1 MCRLVDG
8 QRRRLLRRDSL
19 DTGNDD
25 PRVHFRADLVQSIRT
40 DRPYRRPRAFHPAQ
54 VGPDGFRHPF
64 VSADP
69 QPALL
74 AGNHGN
80 PGAGALRHAG
90 VCRHRRAAGHHC
102 RAQAAVLHHHPAIAR
117 SDADCSHVRLSDP
130 DPYAIRSGRSARP
143 DLDRGLRHCCTD
155 SPDVSGHPRC
165 TPGIAGRRQGLRLV
179 APPVADPHRTALRH
193 AQHRCR
199 DHPVHHAVVVDG
211 GDCRAGRCRWSRQTR
226 GQRTEHSRYRA
237 RLRSRSGNR
246 IAGHHARPYLQTTR
260 SQGRVR
266 RMSIIKF
273 DKVDVIF
280 SRDPREALK
289 LLDEGLTRDQILKK
303 TGQIVG
309 VENASLDIEKGEI
322 CVLMGLSGS
331 GKSSLL
337 RCINGL
343 NTVSRGSLFVE
354 HEGSQINIANC
365 SAAELKMMRTKRIA
379 MVFQKFALMPWL
391 TVREN
396 ISFGLE
402 MQGRPEKERRKLV
415 DEKLELVG
423 LTQWRN
429 KKPDELSGG
438 MQQRVGL
445 ARALAMDADILLMD
459 EPFSALDPLIRQ
471 GLQDELLALQSKLSK
486 TIVFV
491 SHDLDEALKL
501 GSRIAI
507 MKDGRIVQYSVPE
520 QIVLNP
526 ADEYVRTFVA
536 HTNPLNVLCGRSLM
550 RTVDECTHVND
561 SVCLDP
567 SGDSWL
573 DLAEGNVIK
582 GARQGATPLDLQNWT
597 PGQDVGTLDR
607 CPTLVHSNI
616 GMRDALQIRYQ
627 TGNKLVLQDGNKVVG
642 ILGDTELYHA
652 LLGKN
657 HG

>member
-1 MCRLVDG
+1 
-8 QRRRLLRRDSL
+8 
-19 DTGNDD
+19 
-25 PRVHFRADLVQSIRT
+25 
-40 DRPYRRPRAFHPAQ
+40 
-54 VGPDGFRHPF
+54 
-64 VSADP
+64 
-69 QPALL
+69 
-74 AGNHGN
+74 
-80 PGAGALRHAG
+80 
-90 VCRHRRAAGHHC
+90 
-102 RAQAAVLHHHPAIAR
+102 
-117 SDADCSHVRLSDP
+117 
-130 DPYAIRSGRSARP
+130 
-143 DLDRGLRHCCTD
+143 
-155 SPDVSGHPRC
+155 
-165 TPGIAGRRQGLRLV
+165 
-179 APPVADPHRTALRH
+179 
-193 AQHRCR
+193 
-199 DHPVHHAVVVDG
+199 
-211 GDCRAGRCRWSRQTR
+211 
-226 GQRTEHSRYRA
+226 
-237 RLRSRSGNR
+237 
-246 IAGHHARPYLQTTR
+246 
-260 SQGRVR
+260 
-266 RMSIIKF
+266 MSIIRF
-273 DKVDVIF
+273 EDVDVIF
-280 SRDPREALK
+280 SNKPREALA
-289 LLDEGLTRDQILKK
+289 LLDKGQTREQILKQ
-303 TGQIVG
+303 TGLVVG
-309 VENASLDIEKGEI
+309 VEKANLDIQKGEI

-343 NTVSRGSLFVE
+343 NTVSRGKLFVE
-354 HEGSQINIANC
+354 HEGKHIDIAHC
-365 SAAELKMMRTKRIA
+365 TPAELKMMRTKRIA

-402 MQGRPEKERRKLV
+402 MQSRPEKERRKLV

-429 KKPDELSGG
+429 KKPEELSGG

-471 GLQDELLALQSKLSK
+471 GLQDELLGLQAKLSK

-507 MKDGRIVQYSVPE
+507 MKDGRIIQYSKPE
-520 QIVLNP
+520 EIVLNP

-550 RTVDECTHVND
+550 RSLDNCKRVNG

-573 DLAEGNVIK
+573 DLGEGNSIK
-582 GARQGATPLDLQNWT
+582 RARQGQNGLEMQQWA
-597 PGQDVGTLDR
+597 PGQSVEGLGR
-607 CPTLVHSNI
+607 RPTLVHADI
-616 GMRDALQIRYQ
+616 GMREALQIRYH
-627 TGNKLVLQDGNKVVG
+627 TGNKLVLQENDKLVG

>member
-1 MCRLVDG
+1 
-8 QRRRLLRRDSL
+8 
-19 DTGNDD
+19 
-25 PRVHFRADLVQSIRT
+25 
-40 DRPYRRPRAFHPAQ
+40 
-54 VGPDGFRHPF
+54 
-64 VSADP
+64 
-69 QPALL
+69 
-74 AGNHGN
+74 
-80 PGAGALRHAG
+80 
-90 VCRHRRAAGHHC
+90 
-102 RAQAAVLHHHPAIAR
+102 
-117 SDADCSHVRLSDP
+117 
-130 DPYAIRSGRSARP
+130 
-143 DLDRGLRHCCTD
+143 
-155 SPDVSGHPRC
+155 
-165 TPGIAGRRQGLRLV
+165 
-179 APPVADPHRTALRH
+179 
-193 AQHRCR
+193 
-199 DHPVHHAVVVDG
+199 
-211 GDCRAGRCRWSRQTR
+211 
-226 GQRTEHSRYRA
+226 
-237 RLRSRSGNR
+237 
-246 IAGHHARPYLQTTR
+246 
-260 SQGRVR
+260 
-266 RMSIIKF
+266 MSIIRF
-273 DKVDVIF
+273 EDVDVIF
-280 SRDPREALK
+280 SNKPREALA
-289 LLDEGLTRDQILKK
+289 LLDQGQTREQILKQ
-303 TGQIVG
+303 TGLVVG
-309 VENASLDIEKGEI
+309 VEKANLDINKGEI

-343 NTVSRGSLFVE
+343 NTVSRGKLFVE
-354 HEGSQINIANC
+354 HEGKHIDIAHC
-365 SAAELKMMRTKRIA
+365 TPAELKMMRTKRIA

-471 GLQDELLALQSKLSK
+471 GLQDELLGLQAKLSK

-507 MKDGRIVQYSVPE
+507 MKDGRIIQYSKPE
-520 QIVLNP
+520 EIVLNP

-550 RTVDECTHVND
+550 RSLDNCKRVNG

-567 SGDSWL
+567 GGDSWL
-573 DLAEGNVIK
+573 DLGEGNSIK
-582 GARQGATPLDLQNWT
+582 RARQGQNGLEMQNWA
-597 PGQDVGTLDR
+597 PGQSVEGLGR
-607 CPTLVHSNI
+607 RPTLVHADI

-627 TGNKLVLQDGNKVVG
+627 TGNKLVLQENDKVVG
-642 ILGDTELYHA
+642 ILGDSELYHA

>member
-1 MCRLVDG
+1 
-8 QRRRLLRRDSL
+8 
-19 DTGNDD
+19 
-25 PRVHFRADLVQSIRT
+25 
-40 DRPYRRPRAFHPAQ
+40 
-54 VGPDGFRHPF
+54 
-64 VSADP
+64 
-69 QPALL
+69 
-74 AGNHGN
+74 
-80 PGAGALRHAG
+80 
-90 VCRHRRAAGHHC
+90 
-102 RAQAAVLHHHPAIAR
+102 
-117 SDADCSHVRLSDP
+117 
-130 DPYAIRSGRSARP
+130 
-143 DLDRGLRHCCTD
+143 
-155 SPDVSGHPRC
+155 
-165 TPGIAGRRQGLRLV
+165 
-179 APPVADPHRTALRH
+179 
-193 AQHRCR
+193 
-199 DHPVHHAVVVDG
+199 
-211 GDCRAGRCRWSRQTR
+211 
-226 GQRTEHSRYRA
+226 
-237 RLRSRSGNR
+237 
-246 IAGHHARPYLQTTR
+246 
-260 SQGRVR
+260 
-266 RMSIIKF
+266 MSIIKF
-273 DKVDVIF
+273 DDVDVIF
-280 SRDPREALK
+280 AKDPREALK

-309 VENASLDIEKGEI
+309 VEKASLEIEKGEI

-365 SAAELKMMRTKRIA
+365 TPAELKLMRTKRIA

-402 MQGRPEKERRKLV
+402 MQGRPEKERLTLV

-471 GLQDELLALQSKLSK
+471 GLQDELLALQNKLQK

-520 QIVLNP
+520 EIVLNP

-550 RTVDECTHVND
+550 RTLDQCDRINGAK
-561 SVCLDP
+561 VCLDP
-567 SGDSWL
+567 GSDSWINL
-573 DLAEGNVIK
+573 GEANRFAGIS
-582 GARQGATPLDLQNWT
+582 QGSAALGSQNWT
-597 PGQDVGTLDR
+597 SGQTFEGLDR
-607 CPTLVHSNI
+607 CPTVVSADI
-616 GMRDALQIRYQ
+616 SMRDALQIRYQ
-627 TGNKLVLQDGNKVVG
+627 TGHKLVLQDNDKVVG
-642 ILGDTELYHA
+642 ILGDSELYHA

>member
-1 MCRLVDG
+1 
-8 QRRRLLRRDSL
+8 
-19 DTGNDD
+19 
-25 PRVHFRADLVQSIRT
+25 
-40 DRPYRRPRAFHPAQ
+40 
-54 VGPDGFRHPF
+54 
-64 VSADP
+64 
-69 QPALL
+69 
-74 AGNHGN
+74 
-80 PGAGALRHAG
+80 
-90 VCRHRRAAGHHC
+90 
-102 RAQAAVLHHHPAIAR
+102 
-117 SDADCSHVRLSDP
+117 
-130 DPYAIRSGRSARP
+130 
-143 DLDRGLRHCCTD
+143 
-155 SPDVSGHPRC
+155 
-165 TPGIAGRRQGLRLV
+165 
-179 APPVADPHRTALRH
+179 
-193 AQHRCR
+193 
-199 DHPVHHAVVVDG
+199 
-211 GDCRAGRCRWSRQTR
+211 
-226 GQRTEHSRYRA
+226 
-237 RLRSRSGNR
+237 
-246 IAGHHARPYLQTTR
+246 
-260 SQGRVR
+260 
-266 RMSIIKF
+266 MSIIRF

-280 SRDPREALK
+280 SKDPREALK
-289 LLDEGLTRDQILKK
+289 LLDQGMSRNEILKK

-309 VENASLDIEKGEI
+309 VEKASLDIEKGEI

-343 NTVSRGSLFVE
+343 NTVSRGQLFVE
-354 HEGSQINIANC
+354 HEGRQIDIASC
-365 SAAELKMMRTKRIA
+365 TPAELKMMRTKRIA

-471 GLQDELLALQSKLSK
+471 GLQDELLGLQAKLSK

-501 GSRIAI
+501 GTRIAI
-507 MKDGRIVQYSVPE
+507 MKDGRIIQYSKPE
-520 QIVLNP
+520 EIVLNP

-550 RTVDECTHVND
+550 RSLDNCKRVNG

-567 SGDSWL
+567 GIDSWL
-573 DLAEGNVIK
+573 DLGEGGALK
-582 GARQGATPLDLQNWT
+582 RARQGQNGLDMQNWA
-597 PGQDVGTLDR
+597 PGQDVELLERRQTV
-607 CPTLVHSNI
+607 VHADI
-616 GMRDALQIRYQ
+616 GMREALQIRYQ
-627 TGNKLVLQDGNKVVG
+627 TGNKLVLQDNNRVVG

>member
-1 MCRLVDG
+1 
-8 QRRRLLRRDSL
+8 
-19 DTGNDD
+19 
-25 PRVHFRADLVQSIRT
+25 
-40 DRPYRRPRAFHPAQ
+40 
-54 VGPDGFRHPF
+54 
-64 VSADP
+64 
-69 QPALL
+69 
-74 AGNHGN
+74 
-80 PGAGALRHAG
+80 
-90 VCRHRRAAGHHC
+90 
-102 RAQAAVLHHHPAIAR
+102 
-117 SDADCSHVRLSDP
+117 
-130 DPYAIRSGRSARP
+130 
-143 DLDRGLRHCCTD
+143 
-155 SPDVSGHPRC
+155 
-165 TPGIAGRRQGLRLV
+165 
-179 APPVADPHRTALRH
+179 
-193 AQHRCR
+193 
-199 DHPVHHAVVVDG
+199 
-211 GDCRAGRCRWSRQTR
+211 
-226 GQRTEHSRYRA
+226 
-237 RLRSRSGNR
+237 
-246 IAGHHARPYLQTTR
+246 
-260 SQGRVR
+260 
-266 RMSIIKF
+266 MSIIRF
-273 DKVDVIF
+273 EDVDVIF
-280 SRDPREALK
+280 SNKPREALA
-289 LLDEGLTRDQILKK
+289 LLDKGQTREQILKQ
-303 TGQIVG
+303 TGLVVG
-309 VENASLDIEKGEI
+309 VEKANLDIQRGEI

-343 NTVSRGSLFVE
+343 NTVSRGKLFVE
-354 HEGSQINIANC
+354 HEGKHIDIAHC
-365 SAAELKMMRTKRIA
+365 TPAELKMMRTKRIA

-471 GLQDELLALQSKLSK
+471 GLQDELLGLQAKLSK

-507 MKDGRIVQYSVPE
+507 MKDGRIIQYSKPE
-520 QIVLNP
+520 EIVLNP

-550 RTVDECTHVND
+550 RSLDNCKRVNG

-573 DLAEGNVIK
+573 DLGEGNSIK
-582 GARQGATPLDLQNWT
+582 RARQGQNGLEMQQWA
-597 PGQDVGTLDR
+597 PGQSVEGLGR
-607 CPTLVHSNI
+607 RPTLVHADI
-616 GMRDALQIRYQ
+616 GMREALQIRYH
-627 TGNKLVLQDGNKVVG
+627 TGNKLVLQENDKLVG

>member
-1 MCRLVDG
+1 
-8 QRRRLLRRDSL
+8 
-19 DTGNDD
+19 
-25 PRVHFRADLVQSIRT
+25 
-40 DRPYRRPRAFHPAQ
+40 
-54 VGPDGFRHPF
+54 
-64 VSADP
+64 
-69 QPALL
+69 
-74 AGNHGN
+74 
-80 PGAGALRHAG
+80 
-90 VCRHRRAAGHHC
+90 
-102 RAQAAVLHHHPAIAR
+102 
-117 SDADCSHVRLSDP
+117 
-130 DPYAIRSGRSARP
+130 
-143 DLDRGLRHCCTD
+143 
-155 SPDVSGHPRC
+155 
-165 TPGIAGRRQGLRLV
+165 
-179 APPVADPHRTALRH
+179 
-193 AQHRCR
+193 
-199 DHPVHHAVVVDG
+199 
-211 GDCRAGRCRWSRQTR
+211 
-226 GQRTEHSRYRA
+226 
-237 RLRSRSGNR
+237 
-246 IAGHHARPYLQTTR
+246 
-260 SQGRVR
+260 
-266 RMSIIKF
+266 MSIIKF
-273 DKVDVIF
+273 DNVDVIF
-280 SRDPREALK
+280 AKDPREALK
-289 LLDEGLTRDQILKK
+289 LLDQGMTRDQILKK

-309 VENASLDIEKGEI
+309 VEKASLEIEKGEI

-354 HEGSQINIANC
+354 HEGSQINIASC
-365 SAAELKMMRTKRIA
+365 TPAELKLMRTKRIA

-402 MQGRPEKERRKLV
+402 MQGRPEKEQRKLV

-471 GLQDELLALQSKLSK
+471 GLQDELLDLQAKLSK

-507 MKDGRIVQYSVPE
+507 MKDGRIIQYSVPE
-520 QIVLNP
+520 EIVLNP

-550 RTVDECTHVND
+550 RTLDKCTRVNGEL
-561 SVCLDP
+561 CLDP
-567 SGDSWL
+567 GGDSWL
-573 DLAEGNVIK
+573 SLKDGNAIQS
-582 GARQGATPLDLQNWT
+582 ARQGSAQFDLQSWT
-597 PGQDVGTLDR
+597 PGQPVEGLDR
-607 CPTLVHSNI
+607 RPTVVHSDI
-616 GMRDALQIRYQ
+616 GMRDALQIRYH
-627 TGNKLVLQDGNKVVG
+627 TGNKLVLQEDNQVVG

>member
-1 MCRLVDG
+1 
-8 QRRRLLRRDSL
+8 
-19 DTGNDD
+19 
-25 PRVHFRADLVQSIRT
+25 
-40 DRPYRRPRAFHPAQ
+40 
-54 VGPDGFRHPF
+54 
-64 VSADP
+64 
-69 QPALL
+69 
-74 AGNHGN
+74 
-80 PGAGALRHAG
+80 
-90 VCRHRRAAGHHC
+90 
-102 RAQAAVLHHHPAIAR
+102 
-117 SDADCSHVRLSDP
+117 
-130 DPYAIRSGRSARP
+130 
-143 DLDRGLRHCCTD
+143 
-155 SPDVSGHPRC
+155 
-165 TPGIAGRRQGLRLV
+165 
-179 APPVADPHRTALRH
+179 
-193 AQHRCR
+193 
-199 DHPVHHAVVVDG
+199 
-211 GDCRAGRCRWSRQTR
+211 
-226 GQRTEHSRYRA
+226 
-237 RLRSRSGNR
+237 
-246 IAGHHARPYLQTTR
+246 
-260 SQGRVR
+260 
-266 RMSIIKF
+266 MSIIRF
-273 DKVDVIF
+273 DNVDVIF
-280 SRDPREALK
+280 AKDPREALK
-289 LLDEGLTRDQILKK
+289 LLDQGLTRNEILKK

-309 VENASLDIEKGEI
+309 VEKASLDVNKGEI

-343 NTVSRGSLFVE
+343 NTVSRGKLFVE
-354 HEGSQINIANC
+354 HEDRQIDIAAC
-365 SAAELKMMRTKRIA
+365 TPAELKMMRTQRIA

-471 GLQDELLALQSKLSK
+471 GLQDELLELQRKLNK

-507 MKDGRIVQYSVPE
+507 MKDGRIIQYSVPE
-520 QIVLNP
+520 DIVLNP
-526 ADEYVRTFVA
+526 ADDYVRTFVA

-550 RTVDECTHVND
+550 RTLDKCTRVNG

-567 SGDSWL
+567 GVDSWL
-573 DLAEGNVIK
+573 NLGADNSLTS
-582 GARQGATPLDLQNWT
+582 ARQGDAVLDLQGWA
-597 PGQDVGTLDR
+597 PGQAMEGLGR
-607 CPTLVHSNI
+607 RPTLVHADI

-627 TGNKLVLQDGNKVVG
+627 TGHKLVLQDSDKQVVG

-657 HG
+657 LG

>member
-1 MCRLVDG
+1 
-8 QRRRLLRRDSL
+8 
-19 DTGNDD
+19 
-25 PRVHFRADLVQSIRT
+25 
-40 DRPYRRPRAFHPAQ
+40 
-54 VGPDGFRHPF
+54 
-64 VSADP
+64 
-69 QPALL
+69 
-74 AGNHGN
+74 
-80 PGAGALRHAG
+80 
-90 VCRHRRAAGHHC
+90 
-102 RAQAAVLHHHPAIAR
+102 
-117 SDADCSHVRLSDP
+117 
-130 DPYAIRSGRSARP
+130 
-143 DLDRGLRHCCTD
+143 
-155 SPDVSGHPRC
+155 
-165 TPGIAGRRQGLRLV
+165 
-179 APPVADPHRTALRH
+179 
-193 AQHRCR
+193 
-199 DHPVHHAVVVDG
+199 
-211 GDCRAGRCRWSRQTR
+211 
-226 GQRTEHSRYRA
+226 
-237 RLRSRSGNR
+237 
-246 IAGHHARPYLQTTR
+246 
-260 SQGRVR
+260 
-266 RMSIIKF
+266 MSIIRF
-273 DKVDVIF
+273 EDVDVIF
-280 SRDPREALK
+280 SSKPREALA
-289 LLDEGLTRDQILKK
+289 LLDQGRTREEILKQ
-303 TGQIVG
+303 TGLVVG
-309 VENASLDIEKGEI
+309 VEKANLDIKKGEI

-343 NTVSRGSLFVE
+343 NTVSRGKLFVE
-354 HEGSQINIANC
+354 HEGKHIDIAHC
-365 SAAELKMMRTKRIA
+365 TPAELKMMRTQRIA

-471 GLQDELLALQSKLSK
+471 GLQDELLGLQAKLSK

-507 MKDGRIVQYSVPE
+507 MKDGRIIQYSKPE
-520 QIVLNP
+520 EIVLNP

-550 RTVDECTHVND
+550 RSLDNCKRVNG
-561 SVCLDP
+561 SVCIDP
-567 SGDSWL
+567 GIDSWL
-573 DLAEGNVIK
+573 DLGEGGSIK
-582 GARQGATPLDLQNWT
+582 RARQGQNGLDLQNWA
-597 PGQDVGTLDR
+597 PGQDVELLDR
-607 CPTLVHSNI
+607 RPTLVNANI
-616 GMRDALQIRYQ
+616 GMREALQIRYH
-627 TGNKLVLQDGNKVVG
+627 TGNKLVLQDNDKVVG

>member
-1 MCRLVDG
+1 
-8 QRRRLLRRDSL
+8 
-19 DTGNDD
+19 
-25 PRVHFRADLVQSIRT
+25 
-40 DRPYRRPRAFHPAQ
+40 
-54 VGPDGFRHPF
+54 
-64 VSADP
+64 
-69 QPALL
+69 
-74 AGNHGN
+74 
-80 PGAGALRHAG
+80 
-90 VCRHRRAAGHHC
+90 
-102 RAQAAVLHHHPAIAR
+102 
-117 SDADCSHVRLSDP
+117 
-130 DPYAIRSGRSARP
+130 
-143 DLDRGLRHCCTD
+143 
-155 SPDVSGHPRC
+155 
-165 TPGIAGRRQGLRLV
+165 
-179 APPVADPHRTALRH
+179 
-193 AQHRCR
+193 
-199 DHPVHHAVVVDG
+199 
-211 GDCRAGRCRWSRQTR
+211 
-226 GQRTEHSRYRA
+226 
-237 RLRSRSGNR
+237 
-246 IAGHHARPYLQTTR
+246 
-260 SQGRVR
+260 
-266 RMSIIKF
+266 MSIIRF
-273 DKVDVIF
+273 EDVDVIF
-280 SRDPREALK
+280 SNKPREALS
-289 LLDEGLTRDQILKK
+289 LLDQGQTREQILKQ
-303 TGQIVG
+303 TGLVVG
-309 VENASLDIEKGEI
+309 VEKANLDINKGEI

-343 NTVSRGSLFVE
+343 NTVSRGKLFVE
-354 HEGSQINIANC
+354 HEGRHIDIANC

-471 GLQDELLALQSKLSK
+471 GLQDELLGLQAKLSK

-501 GSRIAI
+501 GTRIAI
-507 MKDGRIVQYSVPE
+507 MKDGRIIQYSKPE
-520 QIVLNP
+520 EIVLNP

-550 RTVDECTHVND
+550 RSLDNCKRVNG

-567 SGDSWL
+567 GIDSWL
-573 DLAEGNVIK
+573 DLGEGGALK
-582 GARQGATPLDLQNWT
+582 RARQGQNGLDMQKWA
-597 PGQDVGTLDR
+597 PGQDVELLER
-607 CPTLVHSNI
+607 RPTVVHADI

-627 TGNKLVLQDGNKVVG
+627 TGNKLVLQDNDKVVG

-652 LLGKN
+652 LLGKTL
-657 HG
+657 G

>member
-1 MCRLVDG
+1 
-8 QRRRLLRRDSL
+8 
-19 DTGNDD
+19 
-25 PRVHFRADLVQSIRT
+25 
-40 DRPYRRPRAFHPAQ
+40 
-54 VGPDGFRHPF
+54 
-64 VSADP
+64 
-69 QPALL
+69 
-74 AGNHGN
+74 
-80 PGAGALRHAG
+80 
-90 VCRHRRAAGHHC
+90 
-102 RAQAAVLHHHPAIAR
+102 
-117 SDADCSHVRLSDP
+117 
-130 DPYAIRSGRSARP
+130 
-143 DLDRGLRHCCTD
+143 
-155 SPDVSGHPRC
+155 
-165 TPGIAGRRQGLRLV
+165 
-179 APPVADPHRTALRH
+179 
-193 AQHRCR
+193 
-199 DHPVHHAVVVDG
+199 
-211 GDCRAGRCRWSRQTR
+211 
-226 GQRTEHSRYRA
+226 
-237 RLRSRSGNR
+237 
-246 IAGHHARPYLQTTR
+246 
-260 SQGRVR
+260 
-266 RMSIIKF
+266 MSIIRF
-273 DKVDVIF
+273 EDVDVIF
-280 SRDPREALK
+280 SNKPREALS
-289 LLDEGLTRDQILKK
+289 LLDQGKTREQILKQ
-303 TGQIVG
+303 TGLVVG
-309 VENASLDIEKGEI
+309 VEKANLDINKGEI

-343 NTVSRGSLFVE
+343 NTVSRGKLFVE
-354 HEGSQINIANC
+354 HEGKHIDIAHC
-365 SAAELKMMRTKRIA
+365 SPAELKMMRTKRIA

-471 GLQDELLALQSKLSK
+471 GLQDELLGLQAKLSK

-501 GSRIAI
+501 GTRIAI
-507 MKDGRIVQYSVPE
+507 MKDGRIIQYSKPE
-520 QIVLNP
+520 EIVLNP

-550 RTVDECTHVND
+550 RSLDNCKRVNG

-567 SGDSWL
+567 SIDSWL
-573 DLAEGNVIK
+573 DLGEGGALK
-582 GARQGATPLDLQNWT
+582 RARQGQNGLDMQNWA
-597 PGQDVGTLDR
+597 PGQDVELLER
-607 CPTLVHSNI
+607 RPTVVHADI
-616 GMRDALQIRYQ
+616 GMREALQIRYQ
-627 TGNKLVLQDGNKVVG
+627 TGNKLVLQDNDRVVG

>member
-1 MCRLVDG
+1 
-8 QRRRLLRRDSL
+8 
-19 DTGNDD
+19 
-25 PRVHFRADLVQSIRT
+25 
-40 DRPYRRPRAFHPAQ
+40 
-54 VGPDGFRHPF
+54 
-64 VSADP
+64 
-69 QPALL
+69 
-74 AGNHGN
+74 
-80 PGAGALRHAG
+80 
-90 VCRHRRAAGHHC
+90 
-102 RAQAAVLHHHPAIAR
+102 
-117 SDADCSHVRLSDP
+117 
-130 DPYAIRSGRSARP
+130 
-143 DLDRGLRHCCTD
+143 
-155 SPDVSGHPRC
+155 
-165 TPGIAGRRQGLRLV
+165 
-179 APPVADPHRTALRH
+179 
-193 AQHRCR
+193 
-199 DHPVHHAVVVDG
+199 
-211 GDCRAGRCRWSRQTR
+211 
-226 GQRTEHSRYRA
+226 
-237 RLRSRSGNR
+237 
-246 IAGHHARPYLQTTR
+246 
-260 SQGRVR
+260 
-266 RMSIIKF
+266 MSIIKF
-273 DKVDVIF
+273 DNVDVIF
-280 SRDPREALK
+280 SKDPREALK
-289 LLDEGLTRDQILKK
+289 LLDQGMTRDQILKK
-303 TGQIVG
+303 IGQIVG
-309 VENASLDIEKGEI
+309 VEKASLEIEKGEI

-365 SAAELKMMRTKRIA
+365 TPAELKLMRTKRIA

-402 MQGRPEKERRKLV
+402 MQGRPEKERNTLV

-423 LTQWRN
+423 LGQWRN

-471 GLQDELLALQSKLSK
+471 GLQDELLALQSKLQK

-520 QIVLNP
+520 EIVLNP

-550 RTVDECTHVND
+550 RTLDQCDRINGAK
-561 SVCLDP
+561 VCLDP
-567 SGDSWL
+567 GSDSWINL
-573 DLAEGNVIK
+573 GTDNSFAGISQ
-582 GARQGATPLDLQNWT
+582 GGATMDSQNWAT
-597 PGQDVGTLDR
+597 GQGFDGLDR
-607 CPTLVHSNI
+607 RPTVVSADI
-616 GMRDALQIRYQ
+616 SMRDALQIRYQ
-627 TGNKLVLQDGNKVVG
+627 TGHKLVLQDNNQVVG
-642 ILGDTELYHA
+642 ILGDSELYHA

>member
-1 MCRLVDG
+1 
-8 QRRRLLRRDSL
+8 
-19 DTGNDD
+19 
-25 PRVHFRADLVQSIRT
+25 
-40 DRPYRRPRAFHPAQ
+40 
-54 VGPDGFRHPF
+54 
-64 VSADP
+64 
-69 QPALL
+69 
-74 AGNHGN
+74 
-80 PGAGALRHAG
+80 
-90 VCRHRRAAGHHC
+90 
-102 RAQAAVLHHHPAIAR
+102 
-117 SDADCSHVRLSDP
+117 
-130 DPYAIRSGRSARP
+130 
-143 DLDRGLRHCCTD
+143 
-155 SPDVSGHPRC
+155 
-165 TPGIAGRRQGLRLV
+165 
-179 APPVADPHRTALRH
+179 
-193 AQHRCR
+193 
-199 DHPVHHAVVVDG
+199 
-211 GDCRAGRCRWSRQTR
+211 
-226 GQRTEHSRYRA
+226 
-237 RLRSRSGNR
+237 
-246 IAGHHARPYLQTTR
+246 
-260 SQGRVR
+260 
-266 RMSIIKF
+266 MSIIRF
-273 DKVDVIF
+273 EDVDVIF
-280 SRDPREALK
+280 SSKPREALS
-289 LLDEGLTRDQILKK
+289 LLDEGKTREQILKQ
-303 TGQIVG
+303 TGLVVG
-309 VENASLDIEKGEI
+309 VEKANLDINKGEI

-343 NTVSRGSLFVE
+343 NTVSRGKLFVE
-354 HEGSQINIANC
+354 HEGKHIDIAHC
-365 SAAELKMMRTKRIA
+365 TPAELKMMRTKRIA

-507 MKDGRIVQYSVPE
+507 MKDGRIIQYSKPE
-520 QIVLNP
+520 EIVLNP

-550 RTVDECTHVND
+550 RTLDKCKRVNG

-567 SGDSWL
+567 GGDSWL
-573 DLAEGNVIK
+573 DLGEGNSIK
-582 GARQGATPLDLQNWT
+582 RARQGQNGLDMQNWV
-597 PGQDVGTLDR
+597 PGQAVEGLDR
-607 CPTLVHSNI
+607 RPTVVHADI
-616 GMRDALQIRYQ
+616 GMREALQIRYQ
-627 TGNKLVLQDGNKVVG
+627 TGNKLVLQENDKLVG

-652 LLGKN
+652 LLGKT

>member
-1 MCRLVDG
+1 
-8 QRRRLLRRDSL
+8 
-19 DTGNDD
+19 
-25 PRVHFRADLVQSIRT
+25 
-40 DRPYRRPRAFHPAQ
+40 
-54 VGPDGFRHPF
+54 
-64 VSADP
+64 
-69 QPALL
+69 
-74 AGNHGN
+74 
-80 PGAGALRHAG
+80 
-90 VCRHRRAAGHHC
+90 
-102 RAQAAVLHHHPAIAR
+102 
-117 SDADCSHVRLSDP
+117 
-130 DPYAIRSGRSARP
+130 
-143 DLDRGLRHCCTD
+143 
-155 SPDVSGHPRC
+155 
-165 TPGIAGRRQGLRLV
+165 
-179 APPVADPHRTALRH
+179 
-193 AQHRCR
+193 
-199 DHPVHHAVVVDG
+199 
-211 GDCRAGRCRWSRQTR
+211 
-226 GQRTEHSRYRA
+226 
-237 RLRSRSGNR
+237 
-246 IAGHHARPYLQTTR
+246 
-260 SQGRVR
+260 
-266 RMSIIKF
+266 MSIIRF
-273 DKVDVIF
+273 DNVDVIF
-280 SRDPREALK
+280 AKDPREALK
-289 LLDEGLTRDQILKK
+289 LLDQGLTRNEILKK

-309 VENASLDIEKGEI
+309 VEKASLDINKGEI

-343 NTVSRGSLFVE
+343 NTVSRGKLFVE
-354 HEGSQINIANC
+354 HEDRQIDIASC
-365 SAAELKMMRTKRIA
+365 TPAELKMMRTKRIA

-396 ISFGLE
+396 ISFVRE

-471 GLQDELLALQSKLSK
+471 GLQDELLELQRKLSK

-520 QIVLNP
+520 EIVLNP
-526 ADEYVRTFVA
+526 ADDYVRTFVA

-550 RTVDECTHVND
+550 RTLDKCTRVNG

-567 SGDSWL
+567 GVDSWL
-573 DLAEGNVIK
+573 NLGAGNSLTS
-582 GARQGATPLDLQNWT
+582 ARQGDTVLDVQGWA
-597 PGQDVGTLDR
+597 PGQAMEGLGR
-607 CPTLVHSNI
+607 RPTLVSADI

-627 TGNKLVLQDGNKVVG
+627 TGHKLVLQDSDKQVVG

-657 HG
+657 LG